1 MNRYYIR
8 QKVFSWR
15 DKFSVK
21 DENGEDVFH
30 VEGEIISL
38 GKKLHMY
45 DPQGREVFYI
55 AQKIMSFR
63 PSYEIWSGNN
73 LIAKVTK
80 RITLFTP
87 EYYVEGP
94 GWSVEGSLGA
104 HNYRINGNNGTV
116 AVVRKAWFSWGDS
129 YEISV
134 GKEVNA
140 KLALAVVIVIDAV
153 LASENDSAAFSTSY

>member
-1 MNRYYIR
+1 MNIYYIR

-21 DENGEDVFH
+21 DENGEDVFQ

-38 GKKLHMY
+38 GRKLHMY

-73 LIAKVTK
+73 LIEKVTK

-94 GWSVEGSLGA
+94 GWS
-104 HNYRINGNNGTV
+104 NGTV
-116 AVVRKAWFSWGDS
+116 ALVRKAWFSWDDS

-153 LASENDSAAFSTSY
+153 LASENDSAAFSTTY